1 MIHNHHYMCI
11 VAFVPVKVSYL
22 KISRLILGE
31 YILNILYTDCLML
44 YEGDINAVTVYRK
57 QYRWNNIMNLMF

>member
-1 MIHNHHYMCI
+1 MIHNQHYMCI
-11 VAFVPVKVSYL
+11 VAFASVKASYL

-44 YEGDINAVTVYRK
+44 YEGDINAFTVYRK
-57 QYRWNNIMNLMF
+57 